1 MINLILKENEKAEQ
15 YLSNILTAAGQVTS
29 NQDGLPRIQESN
41 NYGLFTGLSGIAY
54 VLTANTDEMETLLTG
69 WIE

>member
-1 MINLILKENEKAEQ
+1 MTGQEMSEQ
-15 YLSNILTAAGQVTS
+15 NDIFKI
-29 NQDGLPRIQESN
+29 RESD